1 MRTIDHPDRRGRKCR
16 FALEWNSRGSLAT
29 EVGLMNLLAIIVI
42 FLALATAGAIAYIAW
57 ELSSDKHSEQRQRAG
72 GDLEKPPDP

>member
-1 MRTIDHPDRRGRKCR
+1 
-16 FALEWNSRGSLAT
+16 
-29 EVGLMNLLAIIVI
+29 MNLLAIIVI

-57 ELSSDKHSEQRQRAG
+57 ELSSDKHGEQRAG

>member
-1 MRTIDHPDRRGRKCR
+1 
-16 FALEWNSRGSLAT
+16 
-29 EVGLMNLLAIIVI
+29 MNLLAIIVI